1 MSVNCGFT
9 STGLPIGLQ
18 IVAPAY
24 REDLALAAAAAFESV
39 RGPVKWPGM

>member
-9 STGLPIGLQ
+9 ASGLPIGLQ

-24 REDLALAAAAAFESV
+24 REELALAAAYAFEQS
-39 RGPVKWPGM
+39 REAIAWPGR